1 MSRNC
6 GFQHVRKIRFSVLT
20 GSASRTAG
28 CLQRLRT
35 PGEHPLKTPDS
46 SGSALPLSGNIGAR
60 RNMETGA
67 FLRLKDDRKQEAKS
81 GVISNA
87 EMKLNAERS
96 GG

>member
-1 MSRNC
+1 
-6 GFQHVRKIRFSVLT
+6 
-20 GSASRTAG
+20 
-28 CLQRLRT
+28 
-35 PGEHPLKTPDS
+35 
-46 SGSALPLSGNIGAR
+46 
-60 RNMETGA
+60 METGA